1 MESKFSISA
10 SDRSNTELL
19 WSRRNKPCPF
29 WQALNGGGWHEGN
42 TLVIGM
48 EHQCSTCHLKPSHPS
63 LTTTIVLCTLQKR
76 ILFFFLFRWIFL
88 CFFQL
93 QEGGTFSTS
102 ISLQTKSQR
111 WEVLSLFTIQWN
123 LQFARAN
130 INNRHGGG
138 SAYKIWIQG
147 SAIMRSAF
155 VHCVGKISPPN
166 NSFIHP
172 YRFLKCS
179 LLRGHHWPATQ
190 QQAGGLNFHS
200 CIIFDS
206 PCKVCSPVSW

>member
-1 MESKFSISA
+1 MQFEAKS
-10 SDRSNTELL
+10 SDNTRLALRRRDNFCFFGLL
-19 WSRRNKPCPF
+19 D
-29 WQALNGGGWHEGN
+29 L
-42 TLVIGM
+42 
-48 EHQCSTCHLKPSHPS
+48 S
-63 LTTTIVLCTLQKR
+63 L
-76 ILFFFLFRWIFL
+76 FLFNCRKATL
-88 CFFQL
+88 PPRL
-93 QEGGTFSTS
+93 FSCK
-102 ISLQTKSQR
+102 LNAKSQC
-111 WEVLSLFTIQWN
+111 WEVLSLFTIQGN

-130 INNRHGGG
+130 INNRHRGRER

-179 LLRGHHWPATQ
+179 VLPSHHSAATQ
-190 QQAGGLNFHS
+190 QQAWGLNFHS

-206 PCKVCSPVSW
+206 PCKVCSPVSR